1 MLFTMKDKLFV
12 KLHVYLRYFKRK
24 EEINNDKKIISNQPI
39 IISQIQP
46 FTLSDIH
53 NLSRRFYISFREN
66 YSRDAVRLCACFEG
80 SKGRKYGTRGRMYR
94 WFVQVDQL
102 APLIKKANGG
112 RVQAAERFSTSALV
126 AHWEIFELYRCTTNL
141 RIRYSMI
148 SR

>member
-1 MLFTMKDKLFV
+1 MIK
-12 KLHVYLRYFKRK
+12 
-24 EEINNDKKIISNQPI
+24 KKIISNQPMI
-39 IISQIQP
+39 INQIQP

-53 NLSRRFYISFREN
+53 NFSRRFYISFREN
-66 YSRDAVRLCACFEG
+66 CSRDAVRLCACFEG

-126 AHWEIFELYRCTTNL
+126 AHWEMFELYQCATNL
-141 RIRYSMI
+141 RIYVNHGIDII
-148 SR
+148 SAWWRDLLINRTIC